1 MISFKNTSLRIRIF
15 ISMILIVILASVLIF
30 TVTIYQYDEQNKE
43 YNIDRF
49 ERKEQNL
56 KTRISKDLQNT
67 SFPVKTENLKS
78 IFQTLIFEISEIHKF
93 EITLY
98 DLDGKLI
105 RTSIPYSFKDSIPK
119 DLDNAKVKEL
129 ADHPDRRVF
138 KVEDEEDAS
147 YETSLTYLNDLVDK
161 QTAILKLEFRQDK
174 SDQERELREFL
185 SRLSVVYF
193 FMFLLAISLAYFLS
207 SYITRSIK
215 TITSKMHQT
224 RLYHRNEKIILE
236 DSSSELNVLVE
247 AYNNM
252 IDQLEE
258 SAVKLA
264 QSEREQAWRE
274 MAKQVAHEIK
284 NPLTPMRLSV
294 QSFERRFDPKDPKIN
309 EKVREYSETLIQQI
323 DVMSSIA
330 SAFSDFAKMPKQKKE
345 KIEVIG
351 VVKMALDIFNE
362 SYISYHPKE
371 EELFGNL
378 DKTQLIRIVTNLI
391 TNATQAVDKEE
402 NPKVEV
408 RVSSLEDKIVIEVED
423 NGKGIEE
430 DVKHLIFEPKFT
442 TKSSGMGLGLPMI
455 KNIIEAYQ
463 GSISFAS
470 AEGIGTTFKVILP
483 KT

>member
-1 MISFKNTSLRIRIF
+1 
-15 ISMILIVILASVLIF
+15 MILLIF
-30 TVTIYQYDEQNKE
+30 MASILIITVTIYQYDEQNKE

-49 ERKEQNL
+49 ERKEKNVL
-56 KTRISKDLQNT
+56 KRIQTDLDKT
-67 SFPVKTENLKS
+67 SFPVKTENLES
-78 IFQTLIFEISEIHKF
+78 IFRSLIFEVSVIHKF
-93 EITLY
+93 EITMY
-98 DLDGKLI
+98 DLEGKYI
-105 RTSIPYSFKDSIPK
+105 ITSIPYSFKDSLPA
-119 DLDNAKVKEL
+119 DLSRSIYEQLTDST
-129 ADHPDRRVF
+129 DQRVF
-138 KVEDEEDAS
+138 EILESNNYS
-147 YETSLTYLNDLVDK
+147 YETSYSFLNDLQDLPMG
-161 QTAILKLEFRQDK
+161 ILKLEFRQDNTE
-174 SDQERELREFL
+174 QERELREFL
-185 SRLSVVYF
+185 TRLFIVYF
-193 FMFLLAISLAYFLS
+193 FMFLIAIVLAYFLS

-215 TITSKMHQT
+215 AITNKMQQT
-224 RLYHRNEKIILE
+224 RFYKRNEKIIL
-236 DSSSELNVLVE
+236 DDAGAELNILVD

-294 QSFERRFDPKDPKIN
+294 QSFERRFDPNDPKIN
-309 EKVREYSETLIQQI
+309 EKVNEYSNTLIQQI

-330 SAFSDFAKMPKQKKE
+330 SAFSDFAKMPKQNKE

-362 SYISYHPKE
+362 SYIVYKPQID
-371 EELFGNL
+371 ELYGNL

-391 TNATQAVDKEE
+391 KNATQAVGQEE
-402 NPKVEV
+402 DPRVEV
-408 RVSSLEDKIVIEVED
+408 RVSEEKDSIIIEVED

-463 GSISFAS
+463 GTISFAS
-470 AEGIGTTFKVILP
+470 AEGVGTTFKVILP
-483 KT
+483 KN

>member
-1 MISFKNTSLRIRIF
+1 
-15 ISMILIVILASVLIF
+15 
-30 TVTIYQYDEQNKE
+30 
-43 YNIDRF
+43 
-49 ERKEQNL
+49 
-56 KTRISKDLQNT
+56 
-67 SFPVKTENLKS
+67 
-78 IFQTLIFEISEIHKF
+78 
-93 EITLY
+93 
-98 DLDGKLI
+98 
-105 RTSIPYSFKDSIPK
+105 
-119 DLDNAKVKEL
+119 
-129 ADHPDRRVF
+129 
-138 KVEDEEDAS
+138 
-147 YETSLTYLNDLVDK
+147 
-161 QTAILKLEFRQDK
+161 
-174 SDQERELREFL
+174 
-185 SRLSVVYF
+185 
-193 FMFLLAISLAYFLS
+193 MFLIAIVLAYFLS

-215 TITSKMHQT
+215 AITNKMQQT
-224 RLYHRNEKIILE
+224 RFYKRNEKIIL
-236 DSSSELNVLVE
+236 DDAGAELNILVD

-294 QSFERRFDPKDPKIN
+294 QSFERRFDPNDPKIN
-309 EKVREYSETLIQQI
+309 EKVNEYSNTLIQQI

-330 SAFSDFAKMPKQKKE
+330 SAFSDFAKMPKQNKE

-362 SYISYHPKE
+362 SYIVYKPQID
-371 EELFGNL
+371 ELYGNL

-391 TNATQAVDKEE
+391 KKATQAVGQEE
-402 NPKVEV
+402 DPRVEV
-408 RVSSLEDKIVIEVED
+408 RVSEEKDSIIIEVED

-463 GSISFAS
+463 GTISFAS
-470 AEGIGTTFKVILP
+470 AEGVGTTFKVILP
-483 KT
+483 KN

>member
-1 MISFKNTSLRIRIF
+1 MTLLIF
-15 ISMILIVILASVLIF
+15 LASILII
-30 TVTIYQYDEQNKE
+30 TVTIYQYDEQSKE
-43 YNIDRF
+43 YNVKRF

-56 KTRISKDLQNT
+56 KKRIRKDLQDT
-67 SFPVKTENLKS
+67 SFPVKTENIES
-78 IFQTLIFEISEIHKF
+78 IFRRLIYDISEIHNF
-93 EITLY
+93 EISLY
-98 DLDGKLI
+98 DLEGKFI
-105 RTSIPYSFKDSIPK
+105 ITSIPYSFKDSLPGDLSK
-119 DLDNAKVKEL
+119 DIAKAVGDSAQNRIFNL
-129 ADHPDRRVF
+129 TDF
-138 KVEDEEDAS
+138 KDAS
-147 YETSLTYLNDLVDK
+147 YETSHTYLHDL
-161 QTAILKLEFRQDK
+161 QEQPMAIIKLELRQDT
-174 SDQERELREFL
+174 SEQERELREFL
-185 SRLSVVYF
+185 SRLFVVYF
-193 FMFLLAISLAYFLS
+193 FMFLIAIILAYFLS

-215 TITSKMHQT
+215 AITSKMHQT
-224 RLYHRNEKIILE
+224 RFHKRNEKIFLD
-236 DSSSELNVLVE
+236 DSGTELNILID

-294 QSFERRFDPKDPKIN
+294 QSFERKFDADDPKID
-309 EKVREYSETLIQQI
+309 EKVKEYSETLIQQI

-330 SAFSDFAKMPKQKKE
+330 SAFSDFAKMPTQKKE
-345 KIEVIG
+345 EIEVIG

-362 SYISYHPKE
+362 NYVEYRPSVDVLHA
-371 EELFGNL
+371 NL

-391 TNATQAVDKEE
+391 NNATQATDEE
-402 NPKVEV
+402 EDPRIEV
-408 RVSSLEDKIVIEVED
+408 RVSEENGSVVIEVED

-463 GSISFAS
+463 GTISFAS
-470 AEGIGTTFKVILP
+470 AAGVGTTFKVILP

>member
-15 ISMILIVILASVLIF
+15 ISMTLIVLLASILIF

-56 KTRISKDLQNT
+56 KKRISIDLQNT

-98 DLDGKLI
+98 DLEGKLI
-105 RTSIPYSFKDSIPK
+105 RTSIPYSFKDSIPE
-119 DLDNAKVKEL
+119 DLENAKVIEL
-129 ADHPDRRVF
+129 AGNPDRRVF
-138 KVEDEEDAS
+138 KIKEEEDAS
-147 YETSLTYLNDLVDK
+147 YETSLTYLHDLVDK
-161 QTAILKLEFRQDK
+161 QIAILKLEFRQDK

-215 TITSKMHQT
+215 TITGKMHQT

-309 EKVREYSETLIQQI
+309 EKMREYSETLIQQI

-351 VVKMALDIFNE
+351 VVKLALDIFNE
-362 SYISYHPKE
+362 SYITYQPNE
-371 EELFGNL
+371 EELYGNL

-391 TNATQAVDKEE
+391 TNATQAVDNKE

-408 RVSSLEDKIVIEVED
+408 RVSSIEDKIVIEVED

-463 GSISFAS
+463 GTISFAS
-470 AEGIGTTFKVILP
+470 AEGVGTTFKVILP